1 MSKKVVG
8 IIIAVILVGGVLGW
22 FFMQRET
29 AAPEFV
35 EDQKQDI
42 AVVPEPVTSAPKET
56 INPVVTP
63 PPAPKP
69 VTPPP
74 AQPRPVPTPVPP
86 VITPPPVGP
95 KTYTLAEVSTHKDS
109 TSCWSA
115 ISGTVYDLTAWITKH
130 PGGAANILSICGK
143 DGTSSFTGQHEG
155 EPKPANILAG
165 YEIGILK

>member
-29 AAPEFV
+29 AAPDVV
-35 EDQKQDI
+35 ENQKQGVMDKT
-42 AVVPEPVTSAPKET
+42 VVPPTVNPATPESVPDVQPKKT
-56 INPVVTP
+56 TP
-63 PPAPKP
+63 PPVANPAPKP
-69 VTPPP
+69 TLEKPVVVPPP
-74 AQPRPVPTPVPP
+74 S
-86 VITPPPVGP
+86 GP
-95 KTYTLAEVSTHKDS
+95 KTYTMTEVAMHKDS
-109 TSCWSA
+109 KSCWSA

-143 DGTSSFTGQHEG
+143 DGTSAFTGQHEG